1 MSNSDPSTRDIIA
14 TRTRNKTLTRPPFRI
29 FCTVLRPFPFNSLT
43 SHPHLLGDYV
53 FFFHDKRPLI
63 RTKRHYLNCLHIK
76 CLHAWG
82 IYKPTPRTSRH
93 QRALLPLQQSPLCR
107 LKPLARPPHHR
118 SPLQDPDPDDQ
129 EDRDEEVEAVLPT
142 HPTLSSSDRRQSR
155 LHPKLPRQT
164 ERLHQT
170 KRSRHPRRLLHL
182 KVLLEAGHA
191 AEAEVGVAHA
201 AINLIDGLPTEDNLV
216 AS

>member
-1 MSNSDPSTRDIIA
+1 M
-14 TRTRNKTLTRPPFRI
+14 
-29 FCTVLRPFPFNSLT
+29 
-43 SHPHLLGDYV
+43 
-53 FFFHDKRPLI
+53 
-63 RTKRHYLNCLHIK
+63 
-76 CLHAWG
+76 
-82 IYKPTPRTSRH
+82 
-93 QRALLPLQQSPLCR
+93 
-107 LKPLARPPHHR
+107 
-118 SPLQDPDPDDQ
+118 
-129 EDRDEEVEAVLPT
+129 LPT